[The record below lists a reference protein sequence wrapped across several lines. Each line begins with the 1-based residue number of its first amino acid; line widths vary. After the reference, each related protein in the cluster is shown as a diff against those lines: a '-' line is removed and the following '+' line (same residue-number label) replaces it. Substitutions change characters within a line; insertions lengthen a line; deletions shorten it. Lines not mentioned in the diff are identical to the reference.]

1 MYISQEYKRN
11 NSYKSDNNMTHIEP
25 DELSAL
31 KKKYKKQEKKLRK
44 WEVYA
49 TQRVGPKRQKVPKEL
64 SIGKSNPRY
73 ADVCVMVKD
82 PKTEKEKMLRALL
95 DSDCTKS
102 IILKSIHRP
111 KCKQD

>member
-1 MYISQEYKRN
+1 MQHIS
-11 NSYKSDNNMTHIEP
+11 
-25 DELSAL
+25 
-31 KKKYKKQEKKLRK
+31 
-44 WEVYA
+44 
-49 TQRVGPKRQKVPKEL
+49 PKRQKVPREL
-64 SIGKSNPRY
+64 SIRESNRQY